1 MAGLG
6 VYQDFNTITGPIVLH
21 GPTDFPNEAQEKT
34 YLTEFWM
41 NGKITLDGGK
51 QIDAY
56 VMKDDGSTAS
66 NNALGSVRTT
76 FDPTVMAQLSDYWKL
91 TEDAIQHN
99 VIVQSLNEGSG
110 DRFQQYVS
118 SKTKEERR
126 LATSYCNK
134 FEADWF
140 AQPNAT
146 TQQGNSSTTLDPY
159 PFWLFLNEYGADG
172 AIVDAQ
178 GFPSSA
184 ALPSGFTT
192 IHNINPTTDKWYR
205 PWQIPYSGTVDSTTV
220 NPGGLTIIAS
230 LRKAITSMSFKPLP
244 WKPGASTT
252 NEAKYNSDYIVP
264 VSTNGDAYI
273 HSLAT
278 SNSNF
283 FRTSPT
289 DPFYPSLT
297 FAGIPF
303 VYTALMDRAAV
314 YPTSGTTAPGV
325 GAGVT
330 ESAADKAGPRFPF
343 LSREHIK
350 WFMHSKYNFYM
361 WETRTPDRQW
371 DVNISP
377 ISTLHNRM
385 CTSRRKMAIVYPSAD
400 ITGFGG

>member
-6 VYQDFNTITGPIVLH
+6 VYQDFNTITGPVVLH
-21 GPTDFPNEAQEKT
+21 SPMDFTNEAQEQV
-34 YLTEFWM
+34 YLTSFWM
-41 NGKITLDGGK
+41 NGKVTLDGGK
-51 QIDAY
+51 TIEHF
-56 VMKDDGSTAS
+56 VMKDDGSTAA
-66 NNALGSVRTT
+66 NNALGQVRAT
-76 FDPTVMAQLSDYWKL
+76 FDPSVMANLSDYWKL

-99 VIVQSLNEGSG
+99 VIVQALNEGGG

-118 SKTKEERR
+118 AKAKEERR

-134 FEADWF
+134 LEADWF

-146 TQQGNSSTTLDPY
+146 TMQGNTSATINPY
-159 PFWLFLNEYGADG
+159 PFWLFVNEYGATGTPEGSDG
-172 AIVDAQ
+172 N
-178 GFPSSA
+178 PSSA

-192 IHNINPTTDKWYR
+192 IHGINPTTETWYR
-205 PWQIPYSGTVDSTTV
+205 PWQIPYAGFPTSSTV
-220 NPGGLTIIAS
+220 NPGGLDVIAS
-230 LRKAITSMSFKPLP
+230 FRKAITSMSYKPLP

-264 VSTNGDAYI
+264 VSKNGDAYM

-283 FRTSPT
+283 FRTSPA
-289 DPFYPSLT
+289 DPFYPALT

-303 VYTALMDRAAV
+303 VYCSLMDRAAV

-325 GAGVT
+325 GAGAT
-330 ESAADKAGPRFPF
+330 EVGADKSGPRFPF

-350 WFMHSKYNFYM
+350 WFMHSQYNFYM
-361 WETRTPDRQW
+361 WETRSPDRQW

-385 CTSRRKMAIVYPSAD
+385 CTSRRKLAIVYPSAE

>member
-1 MAGLG
+1 MAGTG

-21 GPTDFPNEAQEKT
+21 KPSDFANEAQERT

-41 NGKITLDGGK
+41 NGKITLDAGK

-56 VMKDDGSTAS
+56 AMKDDGSTAS

-76 FDPTVMAQLSDYWKL
+76 FDPTVMAQFTDYWKL

-99 VIVQSLNEGSG
+99 VIIQDLNEGNG

-140 AQPNAT
+140 GQPNAT
-146 TQQGNSSTTLDPY
+146 TQQGNSQTALDPY
-159 PFWLFLNEYGADG
+159 PFWLWVNEYGADG
-172 AIVDAQ
+172 LIVDSQ

-192 IHNINPTTDKWYR
+192 IHNQNPTTEKWFR
-205 PWQIPYSGTVDSTTV
+205 PWQIPYSGTVDNTTV
-220 NPGGLTIIAS
+220 NPGGLSIIAAF
-230 LRKAITSMSFKPLP
+230 RRAITSMSYKPLP
-244 WKPGASTT
+244 WQPGASTT

-264 VSTNGDAYI
+264 ISMNGDAFV

-289 DPFYPSLT
+289 DPFYPSLSI
-297 FAGIPF
+297 AGIPL
-303 VYTALMDRAAV
+303 VYCALMDRCAV
-314 YPTSGTTAPGV
+314 FPTSGTTAPGV
-325 GAGVT
+325 GAGAT
-330 ESAADKAGPRFPF
+330 EVNADKAGPRFPF

-361 WETRTPDRQW
+361 WQPRSPDRQW

-385 CTSRRKMAIVYPSAD
+385 CTSRRKLAIVYPTAD
-400 ITGFGG
+400 IVGFGA